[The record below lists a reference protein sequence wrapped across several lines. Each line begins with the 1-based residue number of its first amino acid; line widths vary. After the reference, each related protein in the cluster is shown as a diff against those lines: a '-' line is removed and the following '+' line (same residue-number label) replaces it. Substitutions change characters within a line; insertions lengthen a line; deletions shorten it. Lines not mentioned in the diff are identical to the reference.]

1 MSTRHC
7 LQALRHSQAVCM
19 STRHYLQALCG
30 TEDCEHR
37 NERLQLKGHV
47 LPESC
52 CPTAGMPGGGRTQ
65 VTQQPG
71 GTPHSHRD
79 PQQAQG
85 GGPPSRPDL
94 EHRTGVAAQA
104 GSQGAA
110 AEPAGSPTA
119 AEAGASWRAAS
130 ALGRGD
136 LSTAQATPVGQAGAA
151 VPGSQSGNLLSGQ
164 PQQGFASQAGRKA
177 NDGGAGDSP
186 AAVVAAQPSSD
197 GPGAAS
203 GAVGRRSPE
212 LGSAPPADSQSGADQ
227 VCPWVASQSPETRP
241 AQQGAKP
248 PVHTSIVGALGVSSV
263 PFSTRQHAPA
273 TMLVPQTASG
283 AAAEPGGSQL
293 GQAGLASLQAL
304 ALDMQTQQTQE
315 AALPLSLPL
324 QCAPVLAS
332 AGAAAAA
339 ATGAL
344 CSHQVRMAA
353 EAGSEDGEVP
363 GGKRDA
369 ALSPAV
375 PDAQPEP
382 ARQQAEQSAQGAAE
396 LRTLGPGGLAVTPT
410 AAALAGGGAGCES
423 SQTSS
428 PLEPPRRSSTSPGAQ
443 HGETQAPVRGF
454 TPPSL
459 PQEFLQSR
467 SASQPPHRRPGD
479 PAAACAADE
488 GAPAAL
494 VHSSP
499 EAPAA
504 GTAAGLQ
511 EPFSTQQAASLL
523 ADGAGR
529 ARQQSGVA
537 ATDQR
542 PGGSA
547 RVDAEDSDGD
557 MQAVPF
563 EGSRSVRRQPG
574 ALLTS
579 QRINSQVGLLA
590 MNAGDCP
597 PGTGTQ
603 APRSCPSRQFSQ

>member
-1 MSTRHC
+1 M
-7 LQALRHSQAVCM
+7 
-19 STRHYLQALCG
+19 
-30 TEDCEHR
+30 HR

-79 PQQAQG
+79 PRQAQG
-85 GGPPSRPDL
+85 GGPSSRPDL

-119 AEAGASWRAAS
+119 AVAGASWRAAS

-151 VPGSQSGNLLSGQ
+151 VPGSQPGNLLSGQ
-164 PQQGFASQAGRKA
+164 PQQGFASQAGREA
-177 NDGGAGDSP
+177 IAGGAGDSP

-197 GPGAAS
+197 DPGAAG
-203 GAVGRRSPE
+203 GAVDRRSPE
-212 LGSAPPADSQSGADQ
+212 IGSAPPADSQTGADQ
-227 VCPWVASQSPETRP
+227 VGPWVASQSPETWP
-241 AQQGAKP
+241 AQQGAEP
-248 PVHTSIVGALGVSSV
+248 PVHKSKAGALGVSSV

-315 AALPLSLPL
+315 AALPSSLPL
-324 QCAPVLAS
+324 QCAPVHAS

-339 ATGAL
+339 VTGAQ

-353 EAGSEDGEVP
+353 EAGGADGEVP

-382 ARQQAEQSAQGAAE
+382 ARQQAEQSTQGAAE
-396 LRTLGPGGLAVTPT
+396 LRTLGPGGLAATPT
-410 AAALAGGGAGCES
+410 AAAPAGGGAGGES
-423 SQTSS
+423 SQTGS
-428 PLEPPRRSSTSPGAQ
+428 PLEPPRRSSTSPGAR

-459 PQEFLQSR
+459 PQGFLQSR
-467 SASQPPHRRPGD
+467 SASRPPHRRPGAGD
-479 PAAACAADE
+479 PAAACAAGE
-488 GAPAAL
+488 AAPAAL
-494 VHSSP
+494 VHPSP

-537 ATDQR
+537 AADQW

-557 MQAVPF
+557 MQAPPF

-590 MNAGDCP
+590 MNAGGFP

-603 APRSCPSRQFSQ
+603 APWSCPSRQISQ